1 MVWTSW
7 ILAGIYAIM
16 LLQAFLWYK
25 KTTTAKVY
33 ISSDRK
39 TSTSSAV
46 ISAQMTATTV
56 PLFLILPQAA
66 ITDGGLIKG
75 IVLAVSILLGTVA
88 TYLLTAERL
97 RIYSEITGDSRTV
110 PSYISARFKD
120 STGWLRAFSAS
131 LTTVFM
137 VLLASYSI
145 SAAADI
151 ASTTFGLSKA
161 SAALMVSAGSV
172 VFLYLGGISASIFSD
187 RLRSLI
193 VFGTVVAVFVF
204 ILVEFIVGDNDHSSV
219 RMIPSVLRSQNVT
232 AVSIFSCIGVALG
245 CLGFP
250 SAIKRFLLIKDRKPS
265 KRYCLPSLVWC
276 AVCAAGVLLI
286 VYIALSEPSVT
297 TFMNDFLGGLEND
310 NPVVI
315 FNAVIDSL
323 LFVSMLI
330 LLMAITDGAIL
341 AAAATFSADIFNAT
355 LTHETDE
362 KKRLTSN
369 KITVVVTGF
378 AAFLLSLGEETMP
391 IMEPDFIWATMGA
404 CFGPVILFSLYC
416 RRLTSRGAVASMT
429 SGLLVVLIWKFI
441 LSSLGG
447 IFDIYEIIPGFIIST
462 IVLYVV
468 SYLDRQKPTPQ
479 MLNEFGRMRE
489 MVKMERE

>member
-16 LLQAFLWYK
+16 LLQAFVWYK

-39 TSTSSAV
+39 TSISAAV
-46 ISAQMTATTV
+46 VSAQMTATAV

-66 ITDGGLIKG
+66 VSDGGLIKG
-75 IVLAVSILLGTVA
+75 IIIGISVVAGTVA

-137 VLLASYSI
+137 ILLAAYTI
-145 SAAADI
+145 SSAADI
-151 ASTTFGLSKA
+151 VSTTFGVSKA
-161 SAALMVSAGSV
+161 SSALMVTVGSV
-172 VFLYLGGISASIFSD
+172 VFLYLGGISASIFAD

-193 VFGTVVAVFVF
+193 VFGTVIAVFGF
-204 ILVEFIVGDNDHSSV
+204 ILIEFIVGENDHSSV
-219 RMIPSVLRSQNVT
+219 RLIPEMLRSQSVT
-232 AVSIFSCIGVALG
+232 AENVFSCIGIALG

-250 SAIKRFLLIKDRKPS
+250 SVIKRFLLIKERKPA
-265 KRYCLPSLVWC
+265 KRHCLQSIVWC
-276 AVCAAGVLLI
+276 MVCSAGVLFI
-286 VYIALSEPSVT
+286 IYIALSEPSVT
-297 TFMNDFLGGLEND
+297 TFMQDFLGSLEGEGH
-310 NPVVI
+310 VLI

-323 LFVSMLI
+323 LFVSML
-330 LLMAITDGAIL
+330 LVLMAITDGAIL
-341 AAAATFSADIFNAT
+341 SATATFSADIFNAS

-362 KKRLTSN
+362 KKRLFAN
-369 KITVVVTGF
+369 KITVVVIGF
-378 AAFLLSLGEETMP
+378 AAFLLALGEETMP
-391 IMEPDFIWATMGA
+391 IMEPDFIWATMGS

-447 IFDIYEIIPGFIIST
+447 IFGLYEIIPGFAIST
-462 IVLYVV
+462 VVLYVV
-468 SYLDRQKPTPQ
+468 SYLDRQKPTPR

-489 MVKMERE
+489 LVKMERE